1 MALSMDDL
9 ASSLRNEF
17 KEYYPN
23 GASKARKIPRSDAD
37 FRRSSP
43 YVAAID
49 FRSTYC
55 SVAYALEGEKE
66 IIKLPLDGPNTRV
79 PNSILIEKKSST
91 VDAFGHGAQH
101 RFSQLK
107 EQQEN
112 YLLFEKIKMILY
124 RSQVSRCMQLN
135 P

>member
-1 MALSMDDL
+1 MASKNYL
-9 ASSLRNEF
+9 ASSPGNDA

-23 GASKARKIPRSDAD
+23 GVSKARKIPRSEAD
-37 FRRSSP
+37 FRRSSA

-49 FRSTYC
+49 FGSTYC
-55 SVAYALEGEKE
+55 SVAYALHGEKE
-66 IIKLPLDGPNTRV
+66 IIKLPLDGTGTRV

-91 VDAFGHGAQH
+91 VHAFGQSAQH

-124 RSQVSRCMQLN
+124 RSQVSRCM
-135 P
+135 